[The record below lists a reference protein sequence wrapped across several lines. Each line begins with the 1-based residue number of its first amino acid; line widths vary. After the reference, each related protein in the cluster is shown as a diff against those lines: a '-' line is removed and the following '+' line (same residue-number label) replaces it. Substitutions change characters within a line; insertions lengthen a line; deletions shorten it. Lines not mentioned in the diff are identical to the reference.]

1 MFKYHFKDITK
12 LKLCMCF
19 SYFFN
24 NLLSKIL
31 KETEVNRNSITT
43 VTKTVRNV
51 VKVYKKF

>member
-12 LKLCMCF
+12 LKLCICF

-24 NLLSKIL
+24 NMLSKTR

-43 VTKTVRNV
+43 VTKTLRNV
-51 VKVYKKF
+51 VKVYKNF